1 MTTDL
6 RTGFLALVWMI
17 LLMMSGITAAQE
29 ANPAGAWRQFEI
41 DGKLISVNPDA
52 DGDGKRSYEVLAEQ
66 DGLAVARLSVNRDGI
81 LSDAWK
87 ADLDKDGDP
96 EVVVAIGQLDGTNKG
111 GVDIHEWDGY
121 KFVSAKGQARIPAEQ
136 ANYDGHDQFK
146 LADGQLIRE
155 FPRFRDEGGSRVP
168 AGETASYRYDM
179 ASGHW
184 VAN

>member
-1 MTTDL
+1 MTIGL
-6 RTGFLALVWMI
+6 RTRFLGLVSMI
-17 LLMMSGITAAQE
+17 FLMVSGITVAQE
-29 ANPAGAWRQFEI
+29 ADPAAAWRQFEI

-81 LSDAWK
+81 LSNAWK

-136 ANYDGHDQFK
+136 ANYDGHDQFR